1 LSSLNSRLHPPFGQ
15 VIQVGSDLESDSKQI
30 TLGFGG
36 FTSRGATFQISYTW
50 TRALDQSS
58 FSCCAAGQGFAA
70 PTTAGDPNVREWA
83 TSDFER
89 RHSFLATMTY
99 PVSAAIEVTAI
110 GRLNSGTPY
119 TPLVGSDINGDGA
132 RNDRAFVFDPAS
144 AADPTVAAAMKTL
157 LANNSGARGCLS
169 SQLGRIAARNSC
181 TGPWQ
186 TSLDF
191 QINYRPDWFG
201 LDRRF
206 TMSLLTVNFLGGLD
220 EWLHG
225 SNNLHGWG
233 FASSPDPVLL
243 YVRSFNQ
250 STSSFGYSVNGH
262 FGSRQGSNG
271 GVTVPFQV
279 GIQAH
284 FTIGP
289 DPVRQRIRTAFG
301 GRGGGGGFGG
311 GGFGGAGGAGA
322 PDFSSRLAQILP
334 NPIPVI
340 LGYKDSLRFS
350 PQQDSALQVISDSL
364 DSLNKAVG
372 DSLQA
377 AVKAAGDRP
386 DPGILFARLR
396 PKLQLGRD
404 NIRKALDKAKVVLG
418 PDLWGKLP
426 AAITTPGAGRRGPG
440 GGGGR
445 GPGGD

>member
-1 LSSLNSRLHPPFGQ
+1 
-15 VIQVGSDLESDSKQI
+15 
-30 TLGFGG
+30 
-36 FTSRGATFQISYTW
+36 
-50 TRALDQSS
+50 
-58 FSCCAAGQGFAA
+58 
-70 PTTAGDPNVREWA
+70 
-83 TSDFER
+83 
-89 RHSFLATMTY
+89 
-99 PVSAAIEVTAI
+99 VSAALEVTAI

-119 TPLVGSDINGDGA
+119 TPMVGSDINGDGA
-132 RNDRAFVFDPAS
+132 RNDRAYVFDPS
-144 AADPTVAAAMKTL
+144 TAADPAVAAAMKTL
-157 LANNSGARGCLS
+157 LANNSGARDCLT

-191 QINYRPDWFG
+191 QVNYRPDWFG

-220 EWLHG
+220 EWVHG

-233 FASSPDPVLL
+233 YASAPDPVLL

-250 STSSFGYSVNGH
+250 GTSSFVYSVNGH
-262 FGSRQGSNG
+262 FGSRQGANG
-271 GVTVPFQV
+271 GVTVPFQIGV
-279 GIQAH
+279 QAH
-284 FTIGP
+284 FTVGP

-301 GRGGGGGFGG
+301 GRGGAGGGFGG
-311 GGFGGAGGAGA
+311 GGGGGGFGGGAAGAGA
-322 PDFSSRLAQILP
+322 PDFSARLAQVLP

-340 LGYKDSLRFS
+340 LGFKDSLHFTT
-350 PQQDSALQVISDSL
+350 QQDSALQVISDSL

-404 NIRKALDKAKVVLG
+404 NIRKALDKAKLVLG
-418 PDLWGKLP
+418 PELWGKLP
-426 AAITTPGAGRRGPG
+426 PAITTPGAGRRGA
-440 GGGGR
+440 GGR
-445 GPGGD
+445 GPRG